1 MALIRWF
8 VGRIILLINFLFSPR
23 APQHSSELN
32 AKLND
37 ALQGMSLYQY
47 PACPF
52 CVKVRRAMKRNG
64 IQLPL
69 IDAKRDSVARKTLE
83 QEGGRLMVPCLKI
96 ETSEGTQWMYESSD
110 IIQYLEGIVL
120 DCKRQSNVE

>member
-8 VGRIILLINFLFSPR
+8 VGRVILLINFLFSPR
-23 APQHSSELN
+23 SPQHSSELN

-37 ALQGMSLYQY
+37 ALLGMLLYQY

-52 CVKVRRAMKRNG
+52 CVKVRRAMKRSG

-69 IDAKRDSVARKTLE
+69 IDAKRDPVARQTLE
-83 QEGGRLMVPCLKI
+83 QEASDGTMPKI
-96 ETSEGTQWMYESSD
+96 ETLG
-110 IIQYLEGIVL
+110 VL
-120 DCKRQSNVE
+120 NGCTVV